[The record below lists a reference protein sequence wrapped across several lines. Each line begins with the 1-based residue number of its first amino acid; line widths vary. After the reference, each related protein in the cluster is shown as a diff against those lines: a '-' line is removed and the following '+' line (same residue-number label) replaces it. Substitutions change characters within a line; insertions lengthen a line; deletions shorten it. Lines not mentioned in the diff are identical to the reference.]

1 MTSRYPPVLLPDSD
15 YARALQAHCLA
26 LDGAWEDY
34 PWGDVV
40 FKVGAK
46 MFAATGASLP
56 VRVTVKAT
64 KDDAAVLAGLPIVAP
79 ARYIGRHGWVTIT
92 VAEPLRSTSPATS
105 SSPATRSSR
114 RPRAGSVARIEAVIA
129 VTIAACK

>member
-64 KDDAAVLAGLPIVAP
+64 KDDAAVLAGLPSVAP

-92 VAEPLRSTSPATS
+92 VADAATLDFARDLIVAS
-105 SSPATRSSR
+105 HALVAPPPR
-114 RPRAGSVARIEAVIA
+114 RERR
-129 VTIAACK
+129 

>member
-1 MTSRYPPVLLPDSD
+1 LTSRYPPVALPDSE
-15 YARALQAHCLA
+15 YALALQADCLA

-34 PWGDVV
+34 PWGDIV

-56 VRVTVKAT
+56 LRVTVKAT
-64 KDDAAVLAGLPIVAP
+64 KDDAAALAGLPGVEP

-92 VAEPLRSTSPATS
+92 VADAARLDLARDLIVASHALVAPRSHP
-105 SSPATRSSR
+105 R
-114 RPRAGSVARIEAVIA
+114 RGRR
-129 VTIAACK
+129 